1 MGSLGTSPVP
11 GLLSLRSVYM
21 RKCIVCLVFWLQL
34 LITRWIVKGG
44 CHCSFWHSSC
54 ALQIQVF
61 LLLSKQTAALTLNQ
75 TEEILLP
82 PMTFWVFKL
91 CLQGLQV
98 DFLRCPHAERGKDTW
113 RKRMERQEAPWNC
126 SGSRGHGNVTRYLS
140 KDSFPRLLACSF
152 TPNVCQSSHLKTM
165 VERKSMPLY
174 FICQGCMV
182 NPLVRNRAWRWAVC
196 HFSSVML
203 TDLWWCIVI
212 ITFQMFVSHILLD
225 KLC

>member
-1 MGSLGTSPVP
+1 MEISGVLFYIQNSLLWMGSLGTSPVP
-11 GLLSLRSVYM
+11 VLLSLRREYLFTRESVLLTLG
-21 RKCIVCLVFWLQL
+21 CLVFWLQL

-44 CHCSFWHSSC
+44 CHCSLWQLCTTDTGLPPAVQTNSSSYS
-54 ALQIQVF
+54 QPNRGN
-61 LLLSKQTAALTLNQ
+61 TA
-75 TEEILLP
+75 P

-98 DFLRCPHAERGKDTW
+98 DFLRCPRAERGKDTW

-182 NPLVRNRAWRWAVC
+182 NPLVRNRAWRRAVC
-196 HFSSVML
+196 HFSSVMV
-203 TDLWWCIVI
+203 TDLW
-212 ITFQMFVSHILLD
+212 
-225 KLC
+225 